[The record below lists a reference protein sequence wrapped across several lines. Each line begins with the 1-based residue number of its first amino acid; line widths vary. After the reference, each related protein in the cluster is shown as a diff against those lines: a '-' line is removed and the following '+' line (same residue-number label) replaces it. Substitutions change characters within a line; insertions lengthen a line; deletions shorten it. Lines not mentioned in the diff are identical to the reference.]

1 MELSA
6 LGIPLEPLRYIWL
19 IAFIVYIG
27 LCIVPAI
34 THPATI
40 STEKAK
46 ELYIARYGSPVN
58 NAMRYAERRSL
69 EGNPLPKHKLRS
81 NLTRARKEIDSVYG
95 ISSIEAWFHVL
106 MYVWACLVARSIF
119 RLYTDIA
126 HNGILLPALLLPF
139 YMVFVGA
146 RSGRRTWRKA
156 RSIDTDDVTAGL
168 PQIYSAALMR
178 LNIFAV
184 PNGAHPQAKPVRAKN
199 DFYVET
205 HFVLVVAL
213 IVFFYSLVGW
223 TILGV
228 RPMPIGGASITL
240 AIVATVTA
248 VTRWVHMRRYLLFNP
263 DSFYIGRLFLPAK
276 KYSYPDI
283 VEFCVF
289 PKNPEQIKPTFYE
302 PSQWQ
307 IEIKVPS
314 KIPPNL
320 AKRMPWLRRHIVA
333 VHDERVVCLTSQVA
347 FYLEQERWADLRSP
361 ADREKLAE
369 YFTNGNIVCTSLGYK
384 PVSEKPHVASAC
396 YEKTSES
403 ELLLADHFIRFF
415 FARGAQL
422 GKIHLDSHY
431 IEDLCRPIMIALIFR
446 AS

>member
-6 LGIPLEPLRYIWL
+6 LGIPLEPVRYIWL

-40 STEKAK
+40 SREKAK

-156 RSIDTDDVTAGL
+156 RSIDTDDMTAGL
-168 PQIYSAALMR
+168 PQIYSAA
-178 LNIFAV
+178 
-184 PNGAHPQAKPVRAKN
+184 
-199 DFYVET
+199 
-205 HFVLVVAL
+205 
-213 IVFFYSLVGW
+213 
-223 TILGV
+223 
-228 RPMPIGGASITL
+228 
-240 AIVATVTA
+240 
-248 VTRWVHMRRYLLFNP
+248 
-263 DSFYIGRLFLPAK
+263 
-276 KYSYPDI
+276 
-283 VEFCVF
+283 
-289 PKNPEQIKPTFYE
+289 
-302 PSQWQ
+302 
-307 IEIKVPS
+307 
-314 KIPPNL
+314 
-320 AKRMPWLRRHIVA
+320 
-333 VHDERVVCLTSQVA
+333 
-347 FYLEQERWADLRSP
+347 
-361 ADREKLAE
+361 
-369 YFTNGNIVCTSLGYK
+369 
-384 PVSEKPHVASAC
+384 
-396 YEKTSES
+396 
-403 ELLLADHFIRFF
+403 
-415 FARGAQL
+415 
-422 GKIHLDSHY
+422 
-431 IEDLCRPIMIALIFR
+431 
-446 AS
+446 

>member
-6 LGIPLEPLRYIWL
+6 LGIPLEPVRYIWL

-27 LCIVPAI
+27 LCVVPAI

-126 HNGILLPALLLPF
+126 HNGILLPALILPF

-156 RSIDTDDVTAGL
+156 RSIDTDDITAGL

-178 LNIFAV
+178 LNVFAV

-223 TILGV
+223 TVLGV
-228 RPMPIGGASITL
+228 QPMPIGGASITL
-240 AIVATVTA
+240 AIVTTVTV
-248 VTRWVHMRRYLLFNP
+248 VTRWVYMRRYLLFNP
-263 DSFYIGRLFLPAK
+263 DSFYVGRLFLPAK

-283 VEFCVF
+283 VEFCIF

-384 PVSEKPHVASAC
+384 PVSEEQA
-396 YEKTSES
+396 
-403 ELLLADHFIRFF
+403 
-415 FARGAQL
+415 
-422 GKIHLDSHY
+422 
-431 IEDLCRPIMIALIFR
+431 
-446 AS
+446 

>member
-1 MELSA
+1 MELNA
-6 LGIPLEPLRYIWL
+6 LGIPLEPVRYIWL

-27 LCIVPAI
+27 LCVVPAI

-156 RSIDTDDVTAGL
+156 RSIDTDDMTAGL

-178 LNIFAV
+178 LNVFAA
-184 PNGAHPQAKPVRAKN
+184 PQEAHPQAKPVRAKN

-205 HFVLVVAL
+205 HFVLVLAL

-223 TILGV
+223 TVLGV
-228 RPMPIGGASITL
+228 QPMPIGGASITL

-347 FYLEQERWADLRSP
+347 FYLEQERWADLCSP

-384 PVSEKPHVASAC
+384 PINEEQP
-396 YEKTSES
+396 
-403 ELLLADHFIRFF
+403 
-415 FARGAQL
+415 
-422 GKIHLDSHY
+422 
-431 IEDLCRPIMIALIFR
+431 
-446 AS
+446 

>member
-6 LGIPLEPLRYIWL
+6 LGIPLEPVRYIWL

-40 STEKAK
+40 SREKAK
-46 ELYIARYGSPVN
+46 ELYIARYGSPIN

-156 RSIDTDDVTAGL
+156 RSIDTDDMTAGL

-178 LNIFAV
+178 LNLFAV

-205 HFVLVVAL
+205 HFVLVLAL

-223 TILGV
+223 TVLGV
-228 RPMPIGGASITL
+228 QPMPVGGASITL
-240 AIVATVTA
+240 AIVTTVTA
-248 VTRWVHMRRYLLFNP
+248 VTRWVHMRRFLLFNP
-263 DSFYIGRLFLPAK
+263 DSFYVGRLFLPAK

-283 VEFCVF
+283 EEFCVF

-369 YFTNGNIVCTSLGYK
+369 YFTNGNVVCTSLGYK
-384 PVSEKPHVASAC
+384 PVSEEPEEQS
-396 YEKTSES
+396 
-403 ELLLADHFIRFF
+403 
-415 FARGAQL
+415 
-422 GKIHLDSHY
+422 
-431 IEDLCRPIMIALIFR
+431 
-446 AS
+446 

>member
-6 LGIPLEPLRYIWL
+6 LGIPLEPVRYIWL

-81 NLTRARKEIDSVYG
+81 NLTRARKEIDSILG

-156 RSIDTDDVTAGL
+156 RSIDTDDITAGL

-178 LNIFAV
+178 LNVFAA
-184 PNGAHPQAKPVRAKN
+184 PKEAHPQAKPVRAKN

-205 HFVLVVAL
+205 HFVLVLAL

-223 TILGV
+223 TVLGV
-228 RPMPIGGASITL
+228 QPMPVGGASITL
-240 AIVATVTA
+240 AIVTTVTA
-248 VTRWVHMRRYLLFNP
+248 VTRWFHMRRYLLFNP
-263 DSFYIGRLFLPAK
+263 DSFYVGRLFLPAK

-283 VEFCVF
+283 EEFCVF
-289 PKNPEQIKPTFYE
+289 PKNPEQIKSTFYE

-314 KIPPNL
+314 RIPPNL
-320 AKRMPWLRRHIVA
+320 AQRMPWLRRHIVA
-333 VHDERVVCLTSQVA
+333 VHDERVVCLTSQIA

-369 YFTNGNIVCTSLGYK
+369 YFTNGNVVCTSLGYK
-384 PVSEKPHVASAC
+384 PVSE
-396 YEKTSES
+396 EQE
-403 ELLLADHFIRFF
+403 
-415 FARGAQL
+415 
-422 GKIHLDSHY
+422 
-431 IEDLCRPIMIALIFR
+431 
-446 AS
+446 

>member
-6 LGIPLEPLRYIWL
+6 LGIPLEPVRYIWL

-81 NLTRARKEIDSVYG
+81 NLTRARKEIDSIFGV
-95 ISSIEAWFHVL
+95 SSIEAWFHVL

-156 RSIDTDDVTAGL
+156 RSIDTDDITAGL

-178 LNIFAV
+178 LNVFAA
-184 PNGAHPQAKPVRAKN
+184 PKEAHPQAKPVRAKN

-205 HFVLVVAL
+205 HFVLVLAL

-223 TILGV
+223 TVLGV
-228 RPMPIGGASITL
+228 QPMPIGGASITL
-240 AIVATVTA
+240 AIVTTVTA
-248 VTRWVHMRRYLLFNP
+248 VTRWFHMRRYLLFNP
-263 DSFYIGRLFLPAK
+263 DSFYVGRLFLPAK

-283 VEFCVF
+283 EEFCVF

-302 PSQWQ
+302 SSQWQ

-384 PVSEKPHVASAC
+384 PVSEEPEEQS
-396 YEKTSES
+396 
-403 ELLLADHFIRFF
+403 
-415 FARGAQL
+415 
-422 GKIHLDSHY
+422 
-431 IEDLCRPIMIALIFR
+431 
-446 AS
+446 

>member
-6 LGIPLEPLRYIWL
+6 LGIPLEPVRYIWL

-40 STEKAK
+40 SREKAK
-46 ELYIARYGSPVN
+46 ELYIARYGSPIN

-156 RSIDTDDVTAGL
+156 RSIDTDDMTAGL

-178 LNIFAV
+178 LNLFAV

-223 TILGV
+223 TVLGV
-228 RPMPIGGASITL
+228 QPMPIGGASITL
-240 AIVATVTA
+240 AIVTTVTV
-248 VTRWVHMRRYLLFNP
+248 VTRWVYMRRYLLFNP

-276 KYSYPDI
+276 KYRYTDI
-283 VEFCVF
+283 EEFCVF

-384 PVSEKPHVASAC
+384 PVSEEQA
-396 YEKTSES
+396 
-403 ELLLADHFIRFF
+403 
-415 FARGAQL
+415 
-422 GKIHLDSHY
+422 
-431 IEDLCRPIMIALIFR
+431 
-446 AS
+446 

>member
-6 LGIPLEPLRYIWL
+6 LGIPLEPVRYIWL

-40 STEKAK
+40 SREKAK
-46 ELYIARYGSPVN
+46 ELYIARYGSPIN

-156 RSIDTDDVTAGL
+156 RSIDTDDMTAGL

-178 LNIFAV
+178 LNLFAV

-223 TILGV
+223 TVLGV
-228 RPMPIGGASITL
+228 QPMPIGGASITL
-240 AIVATVTA
+240 AIVTTVTA
-248 VTRWVHMRRYLLFNP
+248 VTRWVYMRRYLLFNP

-276 KYSYPDI
+276 KYRYPDI

-384 PVSEKPHVASAC
+384 PVSEEP
-396 YEKTSES
+396 EK
-403 ELLLADHFIRFF
+403 
-415 FARGAQL
+415 
-422 GKIHLDSHY
+422 
-431 IEDLCRPIMIALIFR
+431 
-446 AS
+446 

>member
-6 LGIPLEPLRYIWL
+6 LGIPLEPVRYIWL

-81 NLTRARKEIDSVYG
+81 NLTRARKEIDSILG

-156 RSIDTDDVTAGL
+156 RSIDTDDMTAGL

-178 LNIFAV
+178 LNVFAA
-184 PNGAHPQAKPVRAKN
+184 PKEAHPQAKPVRAKN

-205 HFVLVVAL
+205 HFVLVLAL

-223 TILGV
+223 TVLGV
-228 RPMPIGGASITL
+228 QPMPVGGASITL
-240 AIVATVTA
+240 AIVTTVTA
-248 VTRWVHMRRYLLFNP
+248 VTRWVHMRRFLLFNP
-263 DSFYIGRLFLPAK
+263 DSFYVGRLFLPAK

-283 VEFCVF
+283 EEFCVF

-369 YFTNGNIVCTSLGYK
+369 YFTNGNVVCTSLGYK
-384 PVSEKPHVASAC
+384 PVSE
-396 YEKTSES
+396 EQE
-403 ELLLADHFIRFF
+403 
-415 FARGAQL
+415 
-422 GKIHLDSHY
+422 
-431 IEDLCRPIMIALIFR
+431 
-446 AS
+446 

>member
-19 IAFIVYIG
+19 IAFLLYLVVCVAVDIAYS
-27 LCIVPAI
+27 
-34 THPATI
+34 
-40 STEKAK
+40 STMSK
-46 ELYIARYGSPVN
+46 EEARRLHVFYKGSPIDK
-58 NAMRYAERRSL
+58 AMRYAERRSL
-69 EGNPLPKHKLRS
+69 DGDPLPKHKLRS
-81 NLTRARKEIDSVYG
+81 NLTRARKELDS
-95 ISSIEAWFHVL
+95 ISGVSKFEAWMHAV
-106 MYVWACLVARSIF
+106 MYVWACVIARSIF

-156 RSIDTDDVTAGL
+156 RSIDTDDITAGL

-178 LNIFAV
+178 LNVFAA
-184 PNGAHPQAKPVRAKN
+184 PKEAHPQAKPVRAKN

-205 HFVLVVAL
+205 HFVLVLAL

-223 TILGV
+223 TVLGV
-228 RPMPIGGASITL
+228 QPMPIGGASITL
-240 AIVATVTA
+240 AIVTTVTA

-263 DSFYIGRLFLPAK
+263 DSFYVGRLFLPAK

-283 VEFCVF
+283 EEFCVF

-314 KIPPNL
+314 RIPPNL

-384 PVSEKPHVASAC
+384 PVSDEP
-396 YEKTSES
+396 EEQ
-403 ELLLADHFIRFF
+403 E
-415 FARGAQL
+415 
-422 GKIHLDSHY
+422 
-431 IEDLCRPIMIALIFR
+431 
-446 AS
+446 

>member
-6 LGIPLEPLRYIWL
+6 LGIPLEPVRYIWL
-19 IAFIVYIG
+19 IAFLLYLVVCVAVDIAYS
-27 LCIVPAI
+27 
-34 THPATI
+34 
-40 STEKAK
+40 STMSK
-46 ELYIARYGSPVN
+46 EEARRLHVFYKGSPVDK
-58 NAMRYAERRSL
+58 AMRYAERRSL
-69 EGNPLPKHKLRS
+69 DGDPLPKHKLRS
-81 NLTRARKEIDSVYG
+81 NLTRARKELDS
-95 ISSIEAWFHVL
+95 ISGVSKFEAWMHAV
-106 MYVWACLVARSIF
+106 MYVWACIIARSIF
-119 RLYTDIA
+119 LLYKDIA
-126 HNGILLPALLLPF
+126 RDGILLPALLLPF

-156 RSIDTDDVTAGL
+156 RSIDTDDITAGL

-178 LNIFAV
+178 LNVFAA
-184 PNGAHPQAKPVRAKN
+184 PKEAHPQTKPVRAKN

-205 HFVLVVAL
+205 HFVLVLAL

-223 TILGV
+223 TVLGV
-228 RPMPIGGASITL
+228 QPMPIGGASITL
-240 AIVATVTA
+240 AIVTTVTA
-248 VTRWVHMRRYLLFNP
+248 VTRWFHMRRYLLFNP
-263 DSFYIGRLFLPAK
+263 DSFYVGRLFLPAK

-283 VEFCVF
+283 EEFCVF

-347 FYLEQERWADLRSP
+347 FCLAQERWADLRSP

-369 YFTNGNIVCTSLGYK
+369 YFTNGNLVCTSLGYK
-384 PVSEKPHVASAC
+384 PVRE
-396 YEKTSES
+396 EQE
-403 ELLLADHFIRFF
+403 
-415 FARGAQL
+415 
-422 GKIHLDSHY
+422 
-431 IEDLCRPIMIALIFR
+431 
-446 AS
+446 

>member
-6 LGIPLEPLRYIWL
+6 LGMPLEPVRYIWL

-40 STEKAK
+40 SREKAK

-81 NLTRARKEIDSVYG
+81 NLTRARKEIDSIFGV
-95 ISSIEAWFHVL
+95 SSIEAWFHVL

-156 RSIDTDDVTAGL
+156 RSIDTDDMTAGL

-178 LNIFAV
+178 LNVFAA
-184 PNGAHPQAKPVRAKN
+184 PQEAHPQAKPVRAKN

-205 HFVLVVAL
+205 HFVLVLAL

-223 TILGV
+223 TVLGV
-228 RPMPIGGASITL
+228 QPMPIGGASITL

-314 KIPPNL
+314 FIPPNL

-384 PVSEKPHVASAC
+384 PINEEQP
-396 YEKTSES
+396 
-403 ELLLADHFIRFF
+403 
-415 FARGAQL
+415 
-422 GKIHLDSHY
+422 
-431 IEDLCRPIMIALIFR
+431 
-446 AS
+446 

>member
-6 LGIPLEPLRYIWL
+6 LGIPLEPVRYIWL

-27 LCIVPAI
+27 LCVVPAI

-40 STEKAK
+40 TTEKAK

-106 MYVWACLVARSIF
+106 MYVWACVVARSIF

-156 RSIDTDDVTAGL
+156 RSIDADDITAGL

-205 HFVLVVAL
+205 HFVLVLAL

-240 AIVATVTA
+240 AIVTTVTA

-276 KYSYPDI
+276 KYRYPDI

-314 KIPPNL
+314 FIPPNL
-320 AKRMPWLRRHIVA
+320 AKRMPWLRKHIVA

-384 PVSEKPHVASAC
+384 PVTE
-396 YEKTSES
+396 ES
-403 ELLLADHFIRFF
+403 EEQA
-415 FARGAQL
+415 
-422 GKIHLDSHY
+422 
-431 IEDLCRPIMIALIFR
+431 
-446 AS
+446 

>member
-6 LGIPLEPLRYIWL
+6 LGIPLEPVRYIWL

-40 STEKAK
+40 SREKAK

-81 NLTRARKEIDSVYG
+81 NLTRARKEIDSILG

-156 RSIDTDDVTAGL
+156 RSIDTDDITAGL

-178 LNIFAV
+178 LNVFAA
-184 PNGAHPQAKPVRAKN
+184 PKEAHPQAKPVRAKN

-205 HFVLVVAL
+205 HFVLVLAL

-223 TILGV
+223 TVLGV
-228 RPMPIGGASITL
+228 QPMPVGGASITL
-240 AIVATVTA
+240 AIVTTVTA
-248 VTRWVHMRRYLLFNP
+248 VTRWVHMRRFLLFNP
-263 DSFYIGRLFLPAK
+263 DSFYVGRLFLPAK

-283 VEFCVF
+283 EEFCVF

-307 IEIKVPS
+307 IEIKVQS
-314 KIPPNL
+314 FIPPNL
-320 AKRMPWLRRHIVA
+320 AKRMPWLCRHIVA

-384 PVSEKPHVASAC
+384 PVSE
-396 YEKTSES
+396 EQE
-403 ELLLADHFIRFF
+403 
-415 FARGAQL
+415 
-422 GKIHLDSHY
+422 
-431 IEDLCRPIMIALIFR
+431 
-446 AS
+446 

>member
-6 LGIPLEPLRYIWL
+6 LGIPLEPVRYIWL

-58 NAMRYAERRSL
+58 KAMRYAERRSL

-81 NLTRARKEIDSVYG
+81 NLTRARKEIDSIFGV
-95 ISSIEAWFHVL
+95 SSIEAWFHVL

-156 RSIDTDDVTAGL
+156 RSIDTDDITAGL

-178 LNIFAV
+178 LNLFAV

-223 TILGV
+223 TVLGV
-228 RPMPIGGASITL
+228 QPMPIGGASITL
-240 AIVATVTA
+240 AIVTTVTV
-248 VTRWVHMRRYLLFNP
+248 VTRWVYMRRYLLFNP
-263 DSFYIGRLFLPAK
+263 DSFYVGRLFLPAK
-276 KYSYPDI
+276 KYSYPNI

-314 KIPPNL
+314 FIPPNL

-347 FYLEQERWADLRSP
+347 FYLEQERWADLRTP

-384 PVSEKPHVASAC
+384 PVTE
-396 YEKTSES
+396 ES
-403 ELLLADHFIRFF
+403 EEQA
-415 FARGAQL
+415 
-422 GKIHLDSHY
+422 
-431 IEDLCRPIMIALIFR
+431 
-446 AS
+446 

>member
-6 LGIPLEPLRYIWL
+6 FGIPLEPLRYIWL

-156 RSIDTDDVTAGL
+156 RSIDTDDMTAGL

-178 LNIFAV
+178 LNLFAV

-223 TILGV
+223 TVLGV
-228 RPMPIGGASITL
+228 QPMPVGGASITL
-240 AIVATVTA
+240 AIVTTVTA
-248 VTRWVHMRRYLLFNP
+248 VTRWVHMRRFLLFNP
-263 DSFYIGRLFLPAK
+263 DSFYVGRLFLPAK

-283 VEFCVF
+283 EEFCVF

-307 IEIKVPS
+307 IEIKVQS
-314 KIPPNL
+314 FIPPNL

-333 VHDERVVCLTSQVA
+333 VHDERVVCLTSQIA

-384 PVSEKPHVASAC
+384 PVSEEP
-396 YEKTSES
+396 EK
-403 ELLLADHFIRFF
+403 
-415 FARGAQL
+415 
-422 GKIHLDSHY
+422 
-431 IEDLCRPIMIALIFR
+431 
-446 AS
+446 

>member
-6 LGIPLEPLRYIWL
+6 LGIPLEPVRYIWL
-19 IAFIVYIG
+19 IAFLLYLVVCVAVDIAYS
-27 LCIVPAI
+27 
-34 THPATI
+34 
-40 STEKAK
+40 STMSK
-46 ELYIARYGSPVN
+46 EEARRLHVFYKGSPVDK
-58 NAMRYAERRSL
+58 AMRYAERCSL
-69 EGNPLPKHKLRS
+69 DGDPLPKHKLRS
-81 NLTRARKEIDSVYG
+81 NLTRARKELDS
-95 ISSIEAWFHVL
+95 ISGVSKFEAWMHAV
-106 MYVWACLVARSIF
+106 MYVWACVIARSIF

-156 RSIDTDDVTAGL
+156 RSIDTDDITAGL
-168 PQIYSAALMR
+168 PHVYSAALMR
-178 LNIFAV
+178 LNVFAA
-184 PNGAHPQAKPVRAKN
+184 PKEAHSQAKPVRAKN

-205 HFVLVVAL
+205 HFVLVLAL

-223 TILGV
+223 TVLGV
-228 RPMPIGGASITL
+228 QPMPIGGASITL
-240 AIVATVTA
+240 AIVTTVTA

-263 DSFYIGRLFLPAK
+263 DSFYVGRLFLPAK

-283 VEFCVF
+283 EEFCVF

-314 KIPPNL
+314 RIPPNL

-384 PVSEKPHVASAC
+384 PINEEQP
-396 YEKTSES
+396 
-403 ELLLADHFIRFF
+403 
-415 FARGAQL
+415 
-422 GKIHLDSHY
+422 
-431 IEDLCRPIMIALIFR
+431 
-446 AS
+446 

>member
-6 LGIPLEPLRYIWL
+6 LGIPLEPVRYIWL

-40 STEKAK
+40 SREKAK

-81 NLTRARKEIDSVYG
+81 NLTRARKEIDSILG

-156 RSIDTDDVTAGL
+156 RSIDTDDITAGL

-178 LNIFAV
+178 LNVFAA
-184 PNGAHPQAKPVRAKN
+184 PKEAHPQAKPVRAKN

-205 HFVLVVAL
+205 HFVLVLAL

-223 TILGV
+223 TVLGV
-228 RPMPIGGASITL
+228 QPMPVGGASITL
-240 AIVATVTA
+240 AIVTTVTA
-248 VTRWVHMRRYLLFNP
+248 VTRWVHMRRFLLFNP
-263 DSFYIGRLFLPAK
+263 DSFYVGRLFLPAK

-283 VEFCVF
+283 EEFCVF

-320 AKRMPWLRRHIVA
+320 AQHMPWLRRHIVA

-384 PVSEKPHVASAC
+384 PVRE
-396 YEKTSES
+396 EQE
-403 ELLLADHFIRFF
+403 
-415 FARGAQL
+415 
-422 GKIHLDSHY
+422 
-431 IEDLCRPIMIALIFR
+431 
-446 AS
+446 

>member
-6 LGIPLEPLRYIWL
+6 LGISLEPLRYIWL
-19 IAFIVYIG
+19 IAFLLYLVVCVAVDIAYS
-27 LCIVPAI
+27 
-34 THPATI
+34 
-40 STEKAK
+40 STMSK
-46 ELYIARYGSPVN
+46 EEARRLHVFYKGSPVDK
-58 NAMRYAERRSL
+58 AMRYAERRSL

-81 NLTRARKEIDSVYG
+81 NLTRARKEIDSIFGV
-95 ISSIEAWFHVL
+95 SSIEAWFHVL

-156 RSIDTDDVTAGL
+156 RSIDTDDMTAGL

-178 LNIFAV
+178 LNLFAV

-223 TILGV
+223 TVLGV
-228 RPMPIGGASITL
+228 QPMPIGGASITL
-240 AIVATVTA
+240 AIVTTVTA
-248 VTRWVHMRRYLLFNP
+248 VTRWVYMRRYLLFNP

-283 VEFCVF
+283 EEFCVF

-320 AKRMPWLRRHIVA
+320 AQLMPWLRRHIVA
-333 VHDERVVCLTSQVA
+333 VHDEHVVCLTSQVA

-384 PVSEKPHVASAC
+384 PVSEEQS
-396 YEKTSES
+396 
-403 ELLLADHFIRFF
+403 
-415 FARGAQL
+415 
-422 GKIHLDSHY
+422 
-431 IEDLCRPIMIALIFR
+431 
-446 AS
+446 

>member
-6 LGIPLEPLRYIWL
+6 LGMPLEPVRYIWL

-40 STEKAK
+40 SREKAK

-81 NLTRARKEIDSVYG
+81 NLTRARKEIDSIFGV
-95 ISSIEAWFHVL
+95 SSIEAWFHVL

-156 RSIDTDDVTAGL
+156 RSIDTDDMTAGL

-178 LNIFAV
+178 LNVFAA
-184 PNGAHPQAKPVRAKN
+184 PQEAHPQAKPVRAKN

-205 HFVLVVAL
+205 HFVLVLAL

-223 TILGV
+223 TVLGV
-228 RPMPIGGASITL
+228 QPMPIGGASITL

-384 PVSEKPHVASAC
+384 PINEEQP
-396 YEKTSES
+396 
-403 ELLLADHFIRFF
+403 
-415 FARGAQL
+415 
-422 GKIHLDSHY
+422 
-431 IEDLCRPIMIALIFR
+431 
-446 AS
+446 

>member
-6 LGIPLEPLRYIWL
+6 FGIPLEPVRYIWL

-40 STEKAK
+40 TTEKAK

-81 NLTRARKEIDSVYG
+81 NLTRARKEIDSIFGV
-95 ISSIEAWFHVL
+95 SSIEAWFHVL

-119 RLYTDIA
+119 LLYKDIA
-126 HNGILLPALLLPF
+126 RDGILLPALILPF
-139 YMVFVGA
+139 YMVYLGACWSRFIWRSSRYFNLDNHTTGMPRVLGEILNRIDAFFV
-146 RSGRRTWRKA
+146 
-156 RSIDTDDVTAGL
+156 
-168 PQIYSAALMR
+168 PQD
-178 LNIFAV
+178 
-184 PNGAHPQAKPVRAKN
+184 AHPQAKPVRSTPRLYLGLCVTVVVAL
-199 DFYVET
+199 
-205 HFVLVVAL
+205 VLAL
-213 IVFFYSLVGW
+213 IVFLYSLVGW
-223 TILGV
+223 TILYTP
-228 RPMPIGGASITL
+228 PMPIGGASILL
-240 AIVATVTA
+240 AVTA
-248 VTRWVHMRRYLLFNP
+248 SAALALRWHYLKVYLLFNP
-263 DSFYIGRLFLPAK
+263 DSFYVGRLFLPAK

-283 VEFCVF
+283 EEFCVF

-314 KIPPNL
+314 FIPPNL

-384 PVSEKPHVASAC
+384 PVSEEPEEQS
-396 YEKTSES
+396 
-403 ELLLADHFIRFF
+403 
-415 FARGAQL
+415 
-422 GKIHLDSHY
+422 
-431 IEDLCRPIMIALIFR
+431 
-446 AS
+446 

>member
-1 MELSA
+1 MELNA
-6 LGIPLEPLRYIWL
+6 LGIPLEPVRYIWL
-19 IAFIVYIG
+19 FAFIVYIG
-27 LCIVPAI
+27 LCVVPAI

-58 NAMRYAERRSL
+58 KAMRYAERRSL

-81 NLTRARKEIDSVYG
+81 NLTRARKEIDSIFGV
-95 ISSIEAWFHVL
+95 SSIEAWFHVL

-156 RSIDTDDVTAGL
+156 RSIDTDDITAGL

-178 LNIFAV
+178 LNVFAA
-184 PNGAHPQAKPVRAKN
+184 PKEAHPQAKPVRAKN

-205 HFVLVVAL
+205 HFVLVLAL

-223 TILGV
+223 TVLGV
-228 RPMPIGGASITL
+228 QPMPIGGASITL
-240 AIVATVTA
+240 AIVTTVTA

-263 DSFYIGRLFLPAK
+263 DSFYIGRIFLPAK
-276 KYSYPDI
+276 KYSYSDI
-283 VEFCVF
+283 EEFCVF

-307 IEIKVPS
+307 IEIKMPS
-314 KIPPNL
+314 RIPPNL

-361 ADREKLAE
+361 ADREKLAG

-384 PVSEKPHVASAC
+384 PVSEEQA
-396 YEKTSES
+396 
-403 ELLLADHFIRFF
+403 
-415 FARGAQL
+415 
-422 GKIHLDSHY
+422 
-431 IEDLCRPIMIALIFR
+431 
-446 AS
+446 

>member
-6 LGIPLEPLRYIWL
+6 LGIPLEPVRYIWL

-27 LCIVPAI
+27 LCVVPAI

-156 RSIDTDDVTAGL
+156 RSIDTDDPSAGL
-168 PQIYSAALMR
+168 PQIYSTALMR
-178 LNIFAV
+178 LNVFAV

-223 TILGV
+223 TVLGV
-228 RPMPIGGASITL
+228 QPMPIGGASITL
-240 AIVATVTA
+240 AIVTTVTA

-263 DSFYIGRLFLPAK
+263 DSFYVGRLFLPAK
-276 KYSYPDI
+276 KYRYPDI
-283 VEFCVF
+283 EEFYVF

-314 KIPPNL
+314 RIPPNL
-320 AKRMPWLRRHIVA
+320 AQRMPWLRRHIVA

-361 ADREKLAE
+361 TDREKLAE

-384 PVSEKPHVASAC
+384 PVSEEQA
-396 YEKTSES
+396 
-403 ELLLADHFIRFF
+403 
-415 FARGAQL
+415 
-422 GKIHLDSHY
+422 
-431 IEDLCRPIMIALIFR
+431 
-446 AS
+446 

>member
-6 LGIPLEPLRYIWL
+6 LGMPLEPVRYIWL

-27 LCIVPAI
+27 LCVVPAI

-156 RSIDTDDVTAGL
+156 RSIDTDDITAGL

-178 LNIFAV
+178 LNVFAA
-184 PNGAHPQAKPVRAKN
+184 PQEAHPQAKPVRAKN

-205 HFVLVVAL
+205 HFVLVLAL

-223 TILGV
+223 TVLGV
-228 RPMPIGGASITL
+228 QPMPIGGASITL

-384 PVSEKPHVASAC
+384 PINEEQP
-396 YEKTSES
+396 
-403 ELLLADHFIRFF
+403 
-415 FARGAQL
+415 
-422 GKIHLDSHY
+422 
-431 IEDLCRPIMIALIFR
+431 
-446 AS
+446 

>member
-6 LGIPLEPLRYIWL
+6 FGIPLEPLRYIWL

-156 RSIDTDDVTAGL
+156 RSIDTDDMTAGL

-178 LNIFAV
+178 LNLFAV

-223 TILGV
+223 TVLGV
-228 RPMPIGGASITL
+228 QPMPIGGASITL
-240 AIVATVTA
+240 AIVTTVTV
-248 VTRWVHMRRYLLFNP
+248 VTRWVYMRRYLLFNP
-263 DSFYIGRLFLPAK
+263 DSFYVGRLFLPVK

-283 VEFCVF
+283 EEFCVF

-314 KIPPNL
+314 RIPPNL
-320 AKRMPWLRRHIVA
+320 AKRIPWLRRHIVA

-369 YFTNGNIVCTSLGYK
+369 YFTNGNVVCTSLGYK
-384 PVSEKPHVASAC
+384 PVSEEQS
-396 YEKTSES
+396 
-403 ELLLADHFIRFF
+403 
-415 FARGAQL
+415 
-422 GKIHLDSHY
+422 
-431 IEDLCRPIMIALIFR
+431 
-446 AS
+446 

>member
-6 LGIPLEPLRYIWL
+6 LGIPLEPLRYISL
-19 IAFIVYIG
+19 IAFLLYLVVCVAVDIAYS
-27 LCIVPAI
+27 
-34 THPATI
+34 
-40 STEKAK
+40 STMSK
-46 ELYIARYGSPVN
+46 EEARRLHVFYKGSPVDK
-58 NAMRYAERRSL
+58 AMRYAERRSL
-69 EGNPLPKHKLRS
+69 DGDPLPKHKLRS
-81 NLTRARKEIDSVYG
+81 NLTRARKELDS
-95 ISSIEAWFHVL
+95 ISGVSKFEAWMHAV
-106 MYVWACLVARSIF
+106 MYVWACIIARSIF
-119 RLYTDIA
+119 LLYKDIA
-126 HNGILLPALLLPF
+126 RDGILLPALVLPF

-156 RSIDTDDVTAGL
+156 RSIDTDDMTAGL

-178 LNIFAV
+178 LNLFAV

-223 TILGV
+223 TVLGV
-228 RPMPIGGASITL
+228 QPMPIGGASITL
-240 AIVATVTA
+240 AIVTTVTA
-248 VTRWVHMRRYLLFNP
+248 VTRWVYMRRYLLFNP

-276 KYSYPDI
+276 KYRYPDI
-283 VEFCVF
+283 EEFCVF

-307 IEIKVPS
+307 IEIKVPFF
-314 KIPPNL
+314 IPPNL

-384 PVSEKPHVASAC
+384 PVSEEPEEQS
-396 YEKTSES
+396 
-403 ELLLADHFIRFF
+403 
-415 FARGAQL
+415 
-422 GKIHLDSHY
+422 
-431 IEDLCRPIMIALIFR
+431 
-446 AS
+446 

>member
-6 LGIPLEPLRYIWL
+6 LGIPLEPVRYIWL

-40 STEKAK
+40 SREKAK
-46 ELYIARYGSPVN
+46 ELYIARYGSPIN

-156 RSIDTDDVTAGL
+156 RSIDTDDMTAGL

-178 LNIFAV
+178 LNLFAV

-223 TILGV
+223 TVLGV
-228 RPMPIGGASITL
+228 QPMPIGGASITL
-240 AIVATVTA
+240 AIVTTVTA
-248 VTRWVHMRRYLLFNP
+248 VTRWVYMRRYLLFNP

-276 KYSYPDI
+276 KYRYPDI

-314 KIPPNL
+314 RIPPNL
-320 AKRMPWLRRHIVA
+320 AQHIPWLRRHIVA
-333 VHDERVVCLTSQVA
+333 VHDERVVCLTSHVA

-384 PVSEKPHVASAC
+384 PVSEEQA
-396 YEKTSES
+396 
-403 ELLLADHFIRFF
+403 
-415 FARGAQL
+415 
-422 GKIHLDSHY
+422 
-431 IEDLCRPIMIALIFR
+431 
-446 AS
+446 

>member
-6 LGIPLEPLRYIWL
+6 LGIPLEPVRYIWL

-27 LCIVPAI
+27 LCVVPAI

-95 ISSIEAWFHVL
+95 ISLIEAWFHVL

-156 RSIDTDDVTAGL
+156 RSIDTDDITAGL

-178 LNIFAV
+178 LNVFAA
-184 PNGAHPQAKPVRAKN
+184 PKEALPQAKPVRAKN

-205 HFVLVVAL
+205 HFVLVLTL

-223 TILGV
+223 TVLGV
-228 RPMPIGGASITL
+228 QPMPIGGASITL
-240 AIVATVTA
+240 AIVTTVTA

-263 DSFYIGRLFLPAK
+263 DSFYVGRLFLPAK

-283 VEFCVF
+283 EEFCVF
-289 PKNPEQIKPTFYE
+289 PKNPEQVKPTFYE

-320 AKRMPWLRRHIVA
+320 AQHMPWLRRHIVA

-384 PVSEKPHVASAC
+384 PVSEEPEEQA
-396 YEKTSES
+396 
-403 ELLLADHFIRFF
+403 
-415 FARGAQL
+415 
-422 GKIHLDSHY
+422 
-431 IEDLCRPIMIALIFR
+431 
-446 AS
+446 

>member
-1 MELSA
+1 MELNA
-6 LGIPLEPLRYIWL
+6 LGIPLEPVRYIWL

-27 LCIVPAI
+27 LCVVPAI

-156 RSIDTDDVTAGL
+156 RSIDTDDMTAGL

-178 LNIFAV
+178 LNVFAA
-184 PNGAHPQAKPVRAKN
+184 PQEAHPQAKPVRAKN

-205 HFVLVVAL
+205 HFVLVLAL

-223 TILGV
+223 TVLGV
-228 RPMPIGGASITL
+228 QPMPIGGASITL

-384 PVSEKPHVASAC
+384 PINEEQP
-396 YEKTSES
+396 
-403 ELLLADHFIRFF
+403 
-415 FARGAQL
+415 
-422 GKIHLDSHY
+422 
-431 IEDLCRPIMIALIFR
+431 
-446 AS
+446 

>member
-6 LGIPLEPLRYIWL
+6 LGIPLEPVRYIWL
-19 IAFIVYIG
+19 IAFLLYLVVCVAVDIAYS
-27 LCIVPAI
+27 
-34 THPATI
+34 
-40 STEKAK
+40 STMSK
-46 ELYIARYGSPVN
+46 EEARRLHVFYKGSPVDK
-58 NAMRYAERRSL
+58 AMRYAERRSL
-69 EGNPLPKHKLRS
+69 DGDPLPKHKLRS
-81 NLTRARKEIDSVYG
+81 NLTRARKELDS
-95 ISSIEAWFHVL
+95 ISGVSKFEAWMHAV
-106 MYVWACLVARSIF
+106 MYVWACIIARSIF

-156 RSIDTDDVTAGL
+156 RSIDTDDMTAGL
-168 PQIYSAALMR
+168 PQIYSTALMR
-178 LNIFAV
+178 LNVFAV

-223 TILGV
+223 TVLGV
-228 RPMPIGGASITL
+228 QPMPIGGASITL
-240 AIVATVTA
+240 AIVTTVTA
-248 VTRWVHMRRYLLFNP
+248 VTRWVYMRRYLLFNP
-263 DSFYIGRLFLPAK
+263 DSFYVGRLFLPAK
-276 KYSYPDI
+276 KYRYTDI
-283 VEFCVF
+283 EEFCVF

-314 KIPPNL
+314 RIPPNL

-369 YFTNGNIVCTSLGYK
+369 YFTNGNVVCTSLGYK
-384 PVSEKPHVASAC
+384 PVSEEQS
-396 YEKTSES
+396 
-403 ELLLADHFIRFF
+403 
-415 FARGAQL
+415 
-422 GKIHLDSHY
+422 
-431 IEDLCRPIMIALIFR
+431 
-446 AS
+446 

>member
-1 MELSA
+1 MELNA
-6 LGIPLEPLRYIWL
+6 LGIPLEPVRYIWL

-27 LCIVPAI
+27 LCVVPAI

-156 RSIDTDDVTAGL
+156 RSIDTDDMTAGL

-178 LNIFAV
+178 LNVFAA
-184 PNGAHPQAKPVRAKN
+184 PQEAHPQAKPVRAKN

-205 HFVLVVAL
+205 HFVLVLAL

-223 TILGV
+223 TVLGV
-228 RPMPIGGASITL
+228 QPMPIGGASITL

-263 DSFYIGRLFLPAK
+263 DSFYVGRLFLPAK

-283 VEFCVF
+283 EEFCVF

-320 AKRMPWLRRHIVA
+320 AQLMPWLRRHIVA
-333 VHDERVVCLTSQVA
+333 VHDEHVVCLTSQVA

-369 YFTNGNIVCTSLGYK
+369 YFTNGNVVCTSLGYK
-384 PVSEKPHVASAC
+384 PVSEEQA
-396 YEKTSES
+396 
-403 ELLLADHFIRFF
+403 
-415 FARGAQL
+415 
-422 GKIHLDSHY
+422 
-431 IEDLCRPIMIALIFR
+431 
-446 AS
+446 

>member
-40 STEKAK
+40 SREKAK
-46 ELYIARYGSPVN
+46 ELYIARYGSPIN

-156 RSIDTDDVTAGL
+156 RSIDTDDMTAGL

-178 LNIFAV
+178 LNLFAV

-223 TILGV
+223 TVLGV
-228 RPMPIGGASITL
+228 QPMPIGGASITL
-240 AIVATVTA
+240 AIVTTVTA

-263 DSFYIGRLFLPAK
+263 DSFYVGRLFLPAK

-283 VEFCVF
+283 EEFCVF

-320 AKRMPWLRRHIVA
+320 AQRMPWLRRHIVA
-333 VHDERVVCLTSQVA
+333 VHDERVVCLTSQIA

-361 ADREKLAE
+361 ADREMLAE

-384 PVSEKPHVASAC
+384 PINEEQA
-396 YEKTSES
+396 
-403 ELLLADHFIRFF
+403 
-415 FARGAQL
+415 
-422 GKIHLDSHY
+422 
-431 IEDLCRPIMIALIFR
+431 
-446 AS
+446 

>member
-6 LGIPLEPLRYIWL
+6 LGIPLEPVRYIWL

-27 LCIVPAI
+27 LCVVPAI

-156 RSIDTDDVTAGL
+156 RSIDTDDMTAGL
-168 PQIYSAALMR
+168 PQIYSTALMR
-178 LNIFAV
+178 LNVFAV

-223 TILGV
+223 TVLGV
-228 RPMPIGGASITL
+228 QPMPIGGASITL
-240 AIVATVTA
+240 AIVTTVTA
-248 VTRWVHMRRYLLFNP
+248 VTRWVYMRRYLLFSP
-263 DSFYIGRLFLPAK
+263 DSFYVGRLFLPAK

-283 VEFCVF
+283 EEFCVF

-320 AKRMPWLRRHIVA
+320 AQLMPWLRRHIVA

-384 PVSEKPHVASAC
+384 PINE
-396 YEKTSES
+396 EQE
-403 ELLLADHFIRFF
+403 
-415 FARGAQL
+415 
-422 GKIHLDSHY
+422 
-431 IEDLCRPIMIALIFR
+431 
-446 AS
+446 

>member
-6 LGIPLEPLRYIWL
+6 LGIPLEPVRYIWL

-27 LCIVPAI
+27 LCVVPAI

-126 HNGILLPALLLPF
+126 HNGILLPALILPF

-156 RSIDTDDVTAGL
+156 RSIDTDDITAGL

-178 LNIFAV
+178 LNVFAA
-184 PNGAHPQAKPVRAKN
+184 PQEAHPQAKPVRAKN

-205 HFVLVVAL
+205 HFVLVLAL

-223 TILGV
+223 TVLGV
-228 RPMPIGGASITL
+228 QPMPIGGASITL
-240 AIVATVTA
+240 AIVTTVTA

-263 DSFYIGRLFLPAK
+263 DSFYIGRIFLPAK
-276 KYSYPDI
+276 KYSYSDI
-283 VEFCVF
+283 EEFCVF

-307 IEIKVPS
+307 IEIKMPS
-314 KIPPNL
+314 RIPPNL

-361 ADREKLAE
+361 ADREKLAG

-384 PVSEKPHVASAC
+384 PVSEEQA
-396 YEKTSES
+396 
-403 ELLLADHFIRFF
+403 
-415 FARGAQL
+415 
-422 GKIHLDSHY
+422 
-431 IEDLCRPIMIALIFR
+431 
-446 AS
+446 

>member
-6 LGIPLEPLRYIWL
+6 LGIPLEPVRYIWL

-27 LCIVPAI
+27 LCVVPAI

-156 RSIDTDDVTAGL
+156 RSIDTDDITAGL

-178 LNIFAV
+178 LNLFAV

-223 TILGV
+223 TVLGV
-228 RPMPIGGASITL
+228 QPMPIGGASITL
-240 AIVATVTA
+240 AIVTTVTV
-248 VTRWVHMRRYLLFNP
+248 VTRWVYMRRYLLFNP
-263 DSFYIGRLFLPAK
+263 DSFYVGRLFLPAK

-283 VEFCVF
+283 VEFCIF

-384 PVSEKPHVASAC
+384 PVSEEQA
-396 YEKTSES
+396 
-403 ELLLADHFIRFF
+403 
-415 FARGAQL
+415 
-422 GKIHLDSHY
+422 
-431 IEDLCRPIMIALIFR
+431 
-446 AS
+446 